1 LQISGPIVR
10 HVHGRF
16 GPLDTIAIMC
26 ALVLAYSSRMP
37 SLVEVAVEKYIR
49 ASAERDPAV
58 RAQLLEACFAEEGR
72 FVTRSGVIRGR
83 AAVDAMLARSLA
95 DPQFVGFRMASV
107 IDAAG
112 TTFRYRSIVE
122 RRDGT
127 SLEFFDAGEIDA
139 DGRIATMLVFAGP
152 LADAR

>member
-1 LQISGPIVR
+1 
-10 HVHGRF
+10 
-16 GPLDTIAIMC
+16 
-26 ALVLAYSSRMP
+26 MP
-37 SLVEVAVEKYIR
+37 SPVEVAVETYIR
-49 ASAERDPAV
+49 ASGERDPGA
-58 RAQLLEACFAEEGR
+58 RAKLLEACFAEDGR
-72 FVTRSGVIRGR
+72 FVTRSGVLQGR
-83 AAVDAMLARSLA
+83 AAVDAMLARAHA

-112 TTFRYRSIVE
+112 TTFRYRSLVE

-127 SLEFFDAGEIDA
+127 SSEFFDAGEIDA